1 VFFFRF
7 FGREG
12 KSFVCFLKP
21 CEAALV
27 QDEEEEEEEEEE
39 ENKRGVSD
47 GGKAEGTERSNR
59 RRNGSRSSTNLGRLG
74 GGIGET
80 VSTVLRGIL
89 FSLHLVLR
97 VFFGCSSVLFD
108 MLSCFVYAS
117 AV

>member
-1 VFFFRF
+1 MFFFRF
-7 FGREG
+7 FRREG
-12 KSFVCFLKP
+12 KSFVCFLNP

-27 QDEEEEEEEEEE
+27 QEEEEE

-117 AV
+117 AI

>member
-1 VFFFRF
+1 
-7 FGREG
+7 
-12 KSFVCFLKP
+12 LKP

-27 QDEEEEEEEEEE
+27 QEEEEEK
-39 ENKRGVSD
+39 NKRGVSD

-117 AV
+117 AI

>member
-7 FGREG
+7 FLREG
-12 KSFVCFLKP
+12 KSFVCFVKP

-27 QDEEEEEEEEEE
+27 QEEEEE
-39 ENKRGVSD
+39 ENKRGASD

-80 VSTVLRGIL
+80 VSTVLRGQNG
-89 FSLHLVLR
+89 R
-97 VFFGCSSVLFD
+97 YC
-108 MLSCFVYAS
+108 CPE
-117 AV
+117 

>member
-1 VFFFRF
+1 MFFFRF
-7 FGREG
+7 SRREG

-27 QDEEEEEEEEEE
+27 QEEEEEK
-39 ENKRGVSD
+39 NKRGVSD

-117 AV
+117 AI